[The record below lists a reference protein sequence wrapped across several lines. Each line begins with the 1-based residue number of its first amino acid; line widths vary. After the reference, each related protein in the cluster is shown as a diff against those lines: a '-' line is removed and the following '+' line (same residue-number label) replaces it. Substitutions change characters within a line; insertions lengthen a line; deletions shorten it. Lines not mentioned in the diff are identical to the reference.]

1 MEVSL
6 ASMEVIRAM
15 AEIVVPESESDAGV
29 GAACARTPVIGAGLN
44 VRINAATLTDEAV
57 AAEYAARAGEIH
69 ARAMI
74 EEAAI
79 LELVDGR
86 I

>member
-1 MEVSL
+1 M
-6 ASMEVIRAM
+6 
-15 AEIVVPESESDAGV
+15 
-29 GAACARTPVIGAGLN
+29 IGAGLN

-57 AAEYAARAGEIH
+57 AAEYAARAEEIR